1 MAGQELENI
10 IAAVDIGTTK
20 ICTVIAET
28 RGTEINVIGVGNQEF
43 TGGVIKGG
51 VVDIASTADAIKK
64 SVAKAEEMAGLQ
76 VQAVITSISGK
87 SIQGISGRGMTSLS
101 HSKHK
106 EIADDDRL
114 RAIEGAKSIPISHD
128 REMIHVLPVQYIVDT
143 QDEIKNPIGMTG
155 MKLEVD
161 VYIITAATTAI
172 DNIKKVIDKA
182 GYTMEDIILQ
192 PIASAHSVLYQDE
205 KDIGV
210 LVLDIG
216 GGTTDM
222 ALYIKDALKFVKVIP
237 IGGQYITGDV
247 AMGLHIPKNAAEEIK
262 KKSGIIF
269 AEDAAED
276 EFIDV
281 PDMGGEKV
289 ERMPRRDLA
298 QFIHPR
304 VHELVRFV
312 QAELQKE
319 GIDKSMYAGGIVV
332 TGGGSM
338 LRGIDR
344 LIREQ
349 METRVRVGVP
359 LREKVVGLY
368 DIVSKPEYATVIGLI
383 DYYVN
388 LQGQNNTMIT
398 HKGFFDNLL
407 FNIKKIISEYI

>member
-1 MAGQELENI
+1 MAVQGDENI

-20 ICTVIAET
+20 ICTVIAEAK
-28 RGTEINVIGVGNQEF
+28 GGEINVIGVGNQET
-43 TGGVIKGG
+43 TGGVVKGG

-64 SVAKAEEMAGLQ
+64 SVAKAEEMAGMK

-87 SIQGISGRGMTSLS
+87 SILGISGKGMTSLS

-106 EIADDDRL
+106 EITEEDRL
-114 RAIEGAKSIPISHD
+114 RAIEGAKSISISHD
-128 REMIHVLPVQYIVDT
+128 REMIHVLPVQYIVDS
-143 QDEIKNPIGMTG
+143 QDEIKNPLGMTG

-172 DNIKKVIDKA
+172 DNIKKVIDRA

-222 ALYIKDALKFVKVIP
+222 ALYVKDALKFVRVIP

-247 AMGLHIPKNAAEEIK
+247 AMGLHIPKSAAEEIK
-262 KKSGIIF
+262 KKSGIIYP
-269 AEDAAED
+269 EDAAED
-276 EFIDV
+276 EFVDV

-289 ERMPRRDLA
+289 ERIPRRDLA

-319 GIDKSMYAGGIVV
+319 GVDKSMYAGGIVI
-332 TGGGSM
+332 TGGSSM
-338 LRGIDR
+338 LRGMDR
-344 LIREQ
+344 MIKEQ
-349 METRVRVGVP
+349 MDTRVRLGVP

-388 LQGQNNTMIT
+388 QQGINNRMIS
-398 HKGFFDNLL
+398 HKGLLEKALFWIKNL
-407 FNIKKIISEYI
+407 ISEYI